1 MLVNLEPE
9 ALEEILKDG
18 VGEII
23 GHVVGGKRDKVKK
36 AWFRNMKV
44 SLNEYKHQLKEDFLP
59 VLVNDF
65 SKKMVVKFSGGKM
78 NDEDKEKIRV
88 FMEMVRKSNTK
99 YIVDDLL
106 RKLETLKM
114 NGSDAMDEMVAGI
127 KKIAL
132 EGHQWIMRRLELHVR
147 SVIGDALFRKSV
159 ERSEIEVMLYNF
171 VEGEVP
177 DSVKKLF
184 ENGMNAV
191 PSTKMTKREVDNRV
205 EEALLEFLMR
215 LGRRRIYGYSVLQA
229 SGVQDWI
236 DKVKN
241 RSISQESRNLLR
253 HWTIHFLVLELS
265 WILSM
270 EKLTWIPKKR

>member
-1 MLVNLEPE
+1 MLVDLEPE
-9 ALEEILKDG
+9 ALEEILRDG
-18 VGEII
+18 VREII
-23 GHVVGGKRDKVKK
+23 GHVVGGKREKVKK

-44 SLNEYKHQLKEDFLP
+44 ALNEYKQQLKDDFLP
-59 VLVNDF
+59 VLVDDF
-65 SKKMVVKFSGGKM
+65 SKKMVIKFSGGKM
-78 NDEDKEKIRV
+78 SEEDKEKIRV
-88 FMEMVRKSNTK
+88 FMEMVRKSNNK
-99 YIVDDLL
+99 YILDDLL
-106 RKLETLKM
+106 RKLETLKI
-114 NGSDAMDEMVAGI
+114 NGSDAIDEMVEGI
-127 KKIAL
+127 KKIGL
-132 EGHQWIMRRLELHVR
+132 EGYQWIMKRLELHVR

-191 PSTKMTKREVDNRV
+191 PITRMTKREVDNRV